1 MLDNTEKRVT
11 NILEQSQKSHSEQ
24 VRIIEQVGNTA
35 TGLMD
40 NAREN
45 LAQTLSNVDK
55 VLIDT
60 KDTVTEQLDNFR
72 LTYQESLDSF
82 FKEQNNLL
90 ESTLG
95 QQREGLAKVVEDCSD
110 VFKEEYTRRKELST
124 DLGSNLNEMQQAI
137 DVVNSLVQA
146 VKLVE
151 SSHINQ
157 IEQTAKTIG
166 LQVGKLEKSYS
177 SSSDLFG
184 ELLKQIPTELN
195 TYFERA
201 NKSNEEFFTEMDKAS
216 AQIHTRLLQSA
227 EYLISSETQRRMMNE
242 QEEVA

>member
-1 MLDNTEKRVT
+1 
-11 NILEQSQKSHSEQ
+11 
-24 VRIIEQVGNTA
+24 
-35 TGLMD
+35 MD
-40 NAREN
+40 NASEN
-45 LAQTLSNVDK
+45 LGKTLSNVDK

-82 FKEQNNLL
+82 FKQQNNLL

-95 QQREGLAKVVEDCSD
+95 EQRNGLAKVVDNCSK
-110 VFKEEYTRRKELST
+110 VFIEEYSRRKELST
-124 DLGSNLNEMQQAI
+124 DLGTNINEMQKTI
-137 DVVNSLVQA
+137 NVVNDLVQA

-177 SSSDLFG
+177 SSSVLFS
-184 ELLKQIPTELN
+184 ELLTQIPTELN
-195 TYFERA
+195 TYFDRA